1 MEDLGWYLVVQG
13 AGSYRKGL
21 PAWLLPSLLFLILA
35 VLYVR
40 AMLGGTSSR
49 SHSLVKTPLPED
61 PLTGLPNRNYLNE
74 SFGELGVFNTTRYK
88 SLAMFD
94 IDRFKSINETMD
106 GDEIILRIVELSKK
120 LVDDRGIIF
129 RWSGDEF
136 VFFLEMDAD
145 EAEGKF
151 KSLCADIYNELD
163 VTISVGL
170 VEVDLFESIKRNYH
184 RAVQRCYAVK
194 EAGGNGVCR
203 KL

>member
-1 MEDLGWYLVVQG
+1 M
-13 AGSYRKGL
+13 
-21 PAWLLPSLLFLILA
+21 PAWLLLFLLFLLLA
-35 VLYVR
+35 ALYVL
-40 AMLGGTSSR
+40 AMLGCSSKR
-49 SHSLVKTPLPED
+49 SHSLTKTLLPED

-94 IDRFKSINETMD
+94 IDRFKSINESMD
-106 GDEIILRIVELSKK
+106 GDAIILQIVALSKEIVGDK
-120 LVDDRGIIF
+120 GIIF

-136 VFFLEMDAD
+136 VFFLEIDAV
-145 EAEGKF
+145 EAEEKF
-151 KSLCADIYNELD
+151 KTLCAAIHDELD
-163 VTISVGL
+163 VSISVGI

-184 RAVQRCYAVK
+184 RAVQRCYVVK